1 MSPAM
6 RLRYPQDQGAPL
18 HRYEQRAE
26 PPGSRSETGHLMI
39 AKGLHALVSE
49 EVPRA
54 LRGLYGIRDSRLER

>member
-1 MSPAM
+1 M
-6 RLRYPQDQGAPL
+6 RLRYPPDETPPL

-26 PPGSRSETGHLMI
+26 PLGSRSETGHLMI
-39 AKGLHALVSE
+39 AEGVRALVSE

>member
-6 RLRYPQDQGAPL
+6 RLRYTQDETPPL

-39 AKGLHALVSE
+39 AEGLRALVSE